1 MGNKKQNIDGEGIK
15 VEVKLK
21 KALGAQ
27 IKTNIKI
34 NMKSTMVVNAW
45 DPSMRE
51 SGAGG
56 SPV

>member
-1 MGNKKQNIDGEGIK
+1 M
-15 VEVKLK
+15 EVKLK

-51 SGAGG
+51 SGQEGL
-56 SPV
+56 